1 MKTHEL
7 KTWPEPFRK
16 VVKGDKRYEI
26 RKNDRG
32 FAVNDILWLREW
44 DPAVQ
49 EYTKADCQAR
59 VISMTSG
66 GSWGLPDDLCV
77 MSIEVELDPEWHEDQ
92 AASGRRIRA
101 WVGTKESGR
110 ETELI
115 AYQSGRW
122 EIWLYAKNMGHASAH
137 GNEADMKAAAE
148 RACIVYAAL
157 RQSLRASAG
166 AL

>member
-26 RKNDRG
+26 RQNDRG
-32 FAVNDILWLREW
+32 FAVGDMLWLREW

-49 EYTKADCQAR
+49 EYTGADCQAR
-59 VISMTSG
+59 VISMTTG
-66 GSWGLPDDLCV
+66 GSWGLPQDLCV
-77 MSIEVELDPEWHEDQ
+77 MSIEVELDPEC
-92 AASGRRIRA
+92 IRA
-101 WVGTKESGR
+101 WVHD
-110 ETELI
+110 TELI

>member
-26 RKNDRG
+26 RQNDRG
-32 FAVNDILWLREW
+32 FAVGDMLWLREW

-49 EYTKADCQAR
+49 EYTGADCQAR
-59 VISMTSG
+59 VISMTTG
-66 GSWGLPDDLCV
+66 GSWGLPQDLCV

-92 AASGRRIRA
+92 AACGRRIRA
-101 WVGTKESGR
+101 WVHD
-110 ETELI
+110 TELI